1 MVPNGDT
8 PDNIKNHTLLRGVE
22 VPRTGKISRPMLMVT
37 KTLLFSGEGLSG
49 GPVFRAHDKA
59 TGATIAELE
68 LPATTTGLPIT
79 YMHEGRQYI
88 VVAVGSRG
96 YPAGL
101 VALALPD

>member
-8 PDNIKNHTLLRGVE
+8 PENIRNHPLLEGVELGRTGVASRATLL
-22 VPRTGKISRPMLMVT
+22 VT
-37 KTLLFSGEGLSG
+37 KSLLFAGEGLSG

-59 TGATIAELE
+59 TGEIAAEID
-68 LPATTTGLPIT
+68 LPATATGVPIT
-79 YMHEGRQYI
+79 YMHDGAQYV

-101 VALALPD
+101 VALRLPD